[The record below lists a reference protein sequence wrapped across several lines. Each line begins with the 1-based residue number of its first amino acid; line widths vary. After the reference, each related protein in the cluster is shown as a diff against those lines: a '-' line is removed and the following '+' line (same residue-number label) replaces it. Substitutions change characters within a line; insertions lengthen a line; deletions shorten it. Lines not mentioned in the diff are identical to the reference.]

1 MSLSARILKTVGF
14 EGRRGSPHCTFW
26 IQRVPRSARRH
37 LLGPALHP
45 VIALL
50 TNRQLK
56 PLERRFRSSASLIPP
71 TMSDEENGAG
81 AYSPPHSLQVN
92 WASRPELARRLTEF
106 LGKDS
111 QAQRWAYYLGSSAPS
126 TSYGREKQVLSNL
139 TAHIFKKDAEFKS
152 LYRRD
157 PKGFTKRVHNFL
169 KSWSRAKANYD
180 ASAKSL
186 GHAAAPDVKLEPGSP
201 EARKLVIVTQRKN
214 QPKAGSSRRR
224 EVERVSEDSLTS
236 EWENEGESTKERLKR
251 PDSAQ
256 HNRARKRSPSV
267 EIIENP
273 HAKKYVKLS
282 TSKAKISSL
291 PVNPLELFPLQDASL
306 ADYKEIQENHK
317 NIQLNHIRILELEE
331 KLNRDR

>member
-1 MSLSARILKTVGF
+1 
-14 EGRRGSPHCTFW
+14 
-26 IQRVPRSARRH
+26 
-37 LLGPALHP
+37 
-45 VIALL
+45 
-50 TNRQLK
+50 
-56 PLERRFRSSASLIPP
+56 
-71 TMSDEENGAG
+71 MSDEENGAG
-81 AYSPPHSLQVN
+81 TYSPPHSLQVN
-92 WASRPELARRLTEF
+92 WATRPELARRLTEF
-106 LGKDS
+106 LGRDP

-169 KSWSRAKANYD
+169 KRAKANYD
-180 ASAKSL
+180 ASAKSF

-201 EARKLVIVTQRKN
+201 EARKLEAARNKYSWWDELNKMWFRFFIVTQRKN

-224 EVERVSEDSLTS
+224 EAERVSEDSLTS
-236 EWENEGESTKERLKR
+236 DSENEGESTKERLKR
-251 PDSAQ
+251 PDAAQ

-291 PVNPLELFPLQDASL
+291 PVNPLELFQLQDASP
-306 ADYKEIQENHK
+306 ADYKAIQENHAI
-317 NIQLNHIRILELEE
+317 IQRNHIRILELEE